1 MTPQEIERVFNA
13 FAQGNHASAGAPGA
27 SGGLGL
33 GLAIAKQLVEGHGG
47 SIKAESAGLGQGSR
61 VIVRLPLAPR
71 NAENL
76 LLSVNGAPPIESSNA
91 SELPV

>member
-1 MTPQEIERVFNA
+1 MTPEEIERIFNA
-13 FAQGNHASAGAPGA
+13 FEQGDHSTTGSPGA

-47 SIKAESAGLGQGSR
+47 SITAESAGLGQGSR
-61 VIVRLPLAPR
+61 VIVRLPLLPK
-71 NAENL
+71 NADDRL
-76 LLSVNGAPPIESSNA
+76 PSVNDALPIERPKA